1 MKQGKIAL
9 PDELAAFIN
18 KTKINDVTEFKRA
31 AFMLYA
37 YIDSGLVTIEKTA
50 KLLGVNK
57 RRLIQFYWSYRLSV
71 TGSNGE
77 K

>member
-9 PDELAAFIN
+9 PDELADFIN

-57 RRLIQFYWSYRLSV
+57 RRLIQFYCMYRLSV